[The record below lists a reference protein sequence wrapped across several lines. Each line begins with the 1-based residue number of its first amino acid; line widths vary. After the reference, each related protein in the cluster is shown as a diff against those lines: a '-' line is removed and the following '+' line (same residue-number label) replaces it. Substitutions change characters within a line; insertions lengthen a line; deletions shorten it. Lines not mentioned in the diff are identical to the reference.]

1 MNKKNGRKRLQ
12 KITSLVLALAFL
24 LGLAFV
30 PIGTGESNNPDLQS
44 VIIQGHDSALVAQL
58 VEAFGGKVTSQLEVI
73 NGVGAIISK
82 ETRSNLLANPEI
94 VRIVPNAEVRL
105 SDYRISSQNDNFP
118 ETDYP
123 DTTGADL
130 TWEGG
135 SIGSG
140 LSVAVVD
147 TGIAPHQGLIKDTD
161 GGSQRIAGW
170 VDFIDGKKNPTDPN
184 GHGTHIAGIIANS
197 QYGSDGEWN
206 GVAPGVNLVGVRV
219 LNQDGFGTYEQV
231 IQGIQWVI
239 EHKSEY
245 NIRVMN
251 LSLVALVQ
259 SPYWADPLNQ
269 AVMRAWAEGITVVVA
284 TGNSGPDP
292 MTIGV
297 PGNTPYVITV
307 GAFTDN
313 YTVNDWSD
321 DYITPFS
328 SAGPTLDGF
337 VKPDVV
343 APGAHIT
350 STMSQGSEIAKNHT
364 ANWVG
369 NRYFSMAG
377 TSQAAAIVSGIASLV
392 LSHNPDLTPDQ
403 VKYRI
408 MVTALPWMNPES
420 SEAAYSMWQQG
431 SGRVNAPDA
440 VFADISE
447 SANIGMDIWADL
459 AGEQHYEGYSYY
471 DEETGLFR
479 LKGDFGTWLDNYN
492 AWDGTFG
499 AWSGTF
505 GAWSGTFGAWSGTFG
520 AWSGTF
526 GAWSGT
532 FGAWSGTFGAWSGT
546 FGAWSGG
553 FGTWSNG
560 LDSWTGSEP
569 WTNTIYANPSFV
581 NSYMSVDSPDI
592 SGATTSI
599 GIWVE
604 E

>member
-1 MNKKNGRKRLQ
+1 MKEKKVRIGRKNF
-12 KITSLVLALAFL
+12 TSKVLAFVIL
-24 LGLAFV
+24 LGLTIA
-30 PIGTGESNNPDLQS
+30 PLGIRMPTNPDLQS
-44 VIIQGHDSALVAQL
+44 VIIQGHDSNQVAQL
-58 VEAFGGKVTSQLEVI
+58 VEAFGGEVTSQLEVI
-73 NGVGAIISK
+73 NGVGAIISR
-82 ETRSNLLANPEI
+82 ETASYLLSSPEI
-94 VRIVPNAEVRL
+94 VRIVPNAEVML
-105 SDYRISSQNDNFP
+105 SDYRVESNNNNYP

-130 TWEGG
+130 AWEGG
-135 SIGSG
+135 SLGSG
-140 LSVAVVD
+140 ISVAIVD
-147 TGIAPHQGLIKDTD
+147 T
-161 GGSQRIAGW
+161 
-170 VDFIDGKKNPTDPN
+170 
-184 GHGTHIAGIIANS
+184 IANS

-206 GVAPGVNLVGVRV
+206 GIAPGANLVGVRV
-219 LNQDGFGTYEQV
+219 LNEDGVGTYEQV

-239 EHKSEY
+239 DHKSEY

-251 LSLVALVQ
+251 LSLIALVQ

-269 AVMRAWAEGITVVVA
+269 AVMHAWAEGITVVVA

-297 PGNTPYVITV
+297 PGNNPYVITV

-350 STMSQGSEIAKNHT
+350 STMSLGSEIAKKHT

-392 LSHNPDLTPDQ
+392 LSYNPDMTPNE
-403 VKYRI
+403 VKFRI
-408 MVTALPWMNPES
+408 MVTALPWVNPETG
-420 SEAAYSMWQQG
+420 EGAYSIWQQG

-440 VFADISE
+440 VTADVSG
-447 SANIGMDIWADL
+447 SANMDMDIWADL
-459 AGEQHYEGYSYY
+459 AGEEHYEGYSYY

-479 LKGDFGTWLDNYN
+479 LKGDYGTWLDGYN

-553 FGTWSNG
+553 FGIWSDG
-560 LDSWTGSEP
+560 VDSWSGSEP
-569 WTNTIYANPSFV
+569 WANTVYANPSFV
-581 NSYMSVDSPDI
+581 NSFLSGNSPDK
-592 SGATTSI
+592 SDTTTSI
-599 GIWVE
+599 GIWIAE
-604 E
+604 